1 MNDITIKRYQ
11 FDSIMESIK
20 SALDVSERVDYDDD
34 AKCEDTAP
42 YAIGWSKATLKN
54 LVIDLNRILEDSN
67 NV

>member
-11 FDSIMESIK
+11 FDSIMESIQK
-20 SALDVSERVDYDDD
+20 ALDVCERVDYNDD

-42 YAIGWSKATLKN
+42 YAVGWSKATLKN
-54 LVIDLNRILEDSN
+54 LITDLNRILEYSN

>member
-11 FDSIMESIK
+11 FDSIMESIQK
-20 SALDVSERVDYDDD
+20 ALDVCERVDYNDD

-42 YAIGWSKATLKN
+42 YAMGWSKSTLKN
-54 LVIDLNRILEDSN
+54 LVTDLNRILEDSN

>member
-20 SALDVSERVDYDDD
+20 SALDVCERVDYNDD

-42 YAIGWSKATLKN
+42 YAVGWSKATLKN

>member
-1 MNDITIKRYQ
+1 MKDITIKRYQ

-20 SALDVSERVDYDDD
+20 SALDVCERVDYHDE

-42 YAIGWSKATLKN
+42 YAVGWSKATLKN
-54 LVIDLNRILEDSN
+54 LITDLNRILEYSN

>member
-20 SALDVSERVDYDDD
+20 SALDVCERVDYDDD

-42 YAIGWSKATLKN
+42 YAVGWSKATLKN

>member
-20 SALDVSERVDYDDD
+20 SALDVCERVDYDDD

-54 LVIDLNRILEDSN
+54 LVIDLNRILEDSD

>member
-11 FDSIMESIK
+11 FDSIMESIQK
-20 SALDVSERVDYDDD
+20 ALDVCERVDYSDD

-42 YAIGWSKATLKN
+42 YAVGWSKATLKN
-54 LVIDLNRILEDSN
+54 LVTDLNRILEDSN

>member
-11 FDSIMESIK
+11 FDSIMESIQK
-20 SALDVSERVDYDDD
+20 ALDVCERVDYHDE

-42 YAIGWSKATLKN
+42 YAVGWSKATLKN
-54 LVIDLNRILEDSN
+54 LVTDLNRILEDSN

>member
-1 MNDITIKRYQ
+1 MKDITITRYQ
-11 FDSIMESIK
+11 FDSIMRCVQN
-20 SALDVSERVDYDDD
+20 ALDVCERVDYHDE

-54 LVIDLNRILEDSN
+54 LVIDLNRILEDSD